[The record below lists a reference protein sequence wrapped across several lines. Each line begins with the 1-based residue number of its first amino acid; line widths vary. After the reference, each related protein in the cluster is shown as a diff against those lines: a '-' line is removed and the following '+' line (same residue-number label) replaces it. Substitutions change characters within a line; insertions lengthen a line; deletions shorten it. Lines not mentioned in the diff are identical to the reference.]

1 MIKIEKVELG
11 VFPYGSGSG
20 MTMGHIHFLV
30 DNEPVEDVKKSGEE
44 LIKRYEELVKA
55 AGLESEEWNLKGSD
69 PAYLDAAAAKGSFEV
84 GNDEVTK

>member
-55 AGLESEEWNLKGSD
+55 AGLESEAEDWYCGK
-69 PAYLDAAAAKGSFEV
+69 SFWVLSES
-84 GNDEVTK
+84 GDSC